1 VEKLGAAEL
10 LAIVQRE
17 REAGLCQVAGQ
28 RMEALPTGVQ
38 ALTLRGAA
46 SPRPGADED
55 EDVVATGEEQ
65 RHQVAADE
73 SRRACDEVRHAADNS
88 FL

>member
-1 VEKLGAAEL
+1 
-10 LAIVQRE
+10 
-17 REAGLCQVAGQ
+17 
-28 RMEALPTGVQ
+28 MEALPTGVE
-38 ALTLRGAA
+38 ALALCRVA

-55 EDVVATGEEQ
+55 EDVVTTGDEQ
-65 RHQVAADE
+65 RHQVAADK